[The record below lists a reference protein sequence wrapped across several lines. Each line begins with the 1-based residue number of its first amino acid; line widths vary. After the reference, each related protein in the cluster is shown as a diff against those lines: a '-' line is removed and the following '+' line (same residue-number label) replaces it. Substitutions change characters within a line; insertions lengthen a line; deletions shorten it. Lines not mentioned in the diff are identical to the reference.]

1 MLDLAGDLAT
11 VFFGADFATPFT
23 RQRPGAADVT
33 VMAIIGAVDSE
44 ALEGRAMSAV
54 RTAHFSAGQ
63 DVRAGDKLIASQ
75 AASPEVPAGTAYRV
89 LDTPRRVNDGLELEA
104 LLGSAT
110 A

>member
-1 MLDLAGDLAT
+1 MLDLAGDLAA
-11 VFFGADFATPFT
+11 VFFSADFAAPFT
-23 RQRPGAADVT
+23 RQRPGTADVT

-63 DVRAGDKLIASQ
+63 DVQAGDKLIASQ
-75 AASPEVPAGTAYRV
+75 AASPEVPVGTAYRV

-104 LLGSAT
+104 LLGSA
-110 A
+110 AA